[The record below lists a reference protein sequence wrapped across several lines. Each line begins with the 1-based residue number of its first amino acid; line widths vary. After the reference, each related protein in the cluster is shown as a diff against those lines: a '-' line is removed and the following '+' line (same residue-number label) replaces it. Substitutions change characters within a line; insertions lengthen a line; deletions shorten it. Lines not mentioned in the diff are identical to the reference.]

1 MHLSAFDV
9 IQHLAKRQ
17 NPRQAFSNLVEIVS
31 EVVLGEDNL
40 SNLSDFTFPGPG
52 QRPTAS
58 ASSRCG
64 ANLPG
69 SREVSSTASL
79 KAAFSQSSQSWCL
92 ALEEVVDGAVP
103 LGAAT

>member
-52 QRPTAS
+52 QRPTPIV
-58 ASSRCG
+58 
-64 ANLPG
+64 NLRQAVLQKEWIRAGQSCLDLIHGLLEG
-69 SREVSSTASL
+69 SLQPIIPIVV
-79 KAAFSQSSQSWCL
+79 L
-92 ALEEVVDGAVP
+92 A
-103 LGAAT
+103 T